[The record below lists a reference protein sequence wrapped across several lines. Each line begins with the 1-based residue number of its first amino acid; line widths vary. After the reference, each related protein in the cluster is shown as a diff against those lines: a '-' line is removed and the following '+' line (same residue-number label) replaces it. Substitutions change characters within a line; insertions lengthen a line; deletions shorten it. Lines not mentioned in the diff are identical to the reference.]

1 MSFDSFCFH
10 YYTDITLGT
19 LIDRYGDEEEAQQN
33 LSTSNNN
40 NTTTN
45 NNSAGP
51 VAPLNHVL
59 QWGLGEVGMNDVN
72 LASAGDGM
80 FFL

>member
-1 MSFDSFCFH
+1 MFFLPFFSYC
-10 YYTDITLGT
+10 TDITLGT

-40 NTTTN
+40 NN

-80 FFL
+80 LLLF